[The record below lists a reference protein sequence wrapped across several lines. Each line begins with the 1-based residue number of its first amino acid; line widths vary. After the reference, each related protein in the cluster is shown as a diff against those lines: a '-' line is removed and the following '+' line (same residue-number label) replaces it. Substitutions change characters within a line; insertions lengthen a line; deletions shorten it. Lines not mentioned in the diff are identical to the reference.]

1 MYYRKKEKEEEAEE
15 EGADF
20 LENWLFLGLWQ
31 EMHEPGAPWSAAKNE
46 CAKRHKQFKKWDRPR
61 GYQSQLEELRMWSD
75 WQADK
80 GELSPNS
87 TALGVCESRPM
98 QITLE

>member
-31 EMHEPGAPWSAAKNE
+31 EMHEPGAP
-46 CAKRHKQFKKWDRPR
+46 
-61 GYQSQLEELRMWSD
+61 
-75 WQADK
+75 
-80 GELSPNS
+80 
-87 TALGVCESRPM
+87 
-98 QITLE
+98 